1 MRPHFSLLPVRVL
14 AFFLILVM
22 GTGCARSVTARNK
35 HLALEHYMAGLRNL
49 NEGKLQGAYWD
60 FEYAAH
66 LDPYL
71 LKVHYALG
79 HVYYRMHD
87 YKDARIEF
95 RKSIAGSSMKAA
107 ALNYLG
113 LIAYRQRHYH
123 KAIRYFDDSLKDPL
137 YRTPEHPLV
146 NLGRTYIALNKP
158 EKAREAFSKAVL
170 RNDQDVAA
178 HFWLGKLLMTTGDYK
193 AALSEFSEV
202 VRLAP
207 QFPRSYYE
215 LGKVYL
221 KLENQNKAL
230 LSFQEVVRLDP
241 DSPESVKARQYL
253 KKLP

>member
-1 MRPHFSLLPVRVL
+1 
-14 AFFLILVM
+14 
-22 GTGCARSVTARNK
+22 
-35 HLALEHYMAGLRNL
+35 MAGLRNL

-87 YKDARIEF
+87 YKDAQIEF
-95 RKSIAGSSMKAA
+95 KKSISGSSMKAA

-123 KAIRYFDDSLKDPL
+123 RAIRFFDESLKDPL

-193 AALSEFSEV
+193 GALSEFSNV
-202 VRLAP
+202 VQLAP

-221 KLENQNKAL
+221 KLENQDKAL
-230 LSFQEVVRLDP
+230 LAFQEVVRLDP
-241 DSPESVKARQYL
+241 DSPESVKARQYI

>member
-1 MRPHFSLLPVRVL
+1 MSQHFFPLTRHVVVALLVI
-14 AFFLILVM
+14 FL
-22 GTGCARSVTARNK
+22 GTGCTRSVTAKNK
-35 HLALEHYMAGLRNL
+35 HLALEHYIAGLRNL
-49 NEGKLQGAYWD
+49 NEGKLQGAYWN
-60 FEYAAH
+60 FEYASH
-66 LDPYL
+66 MDPSL
-71 LKVHYALG
+71 SKVHYALG
-79 HVYYRMHD
+79 HVYYLMHD
-87 YKDARIEF
+87 YKDSKIEF
-95 RKSIAGSSMKAA
+95 KKSISGTSMKAA
-107 ALNYLG
+107 ALNYMG

-123 KAIRYFDDSLKDPL
+123 KAIHYFKASLGDPL

-146 NLGRTYIALNKP
+146 NLGRTYIAMNKP

-170 RNDQDVAA
+170 RNDKDVAA
-178 HFWLGKLLMTTGDYK
+178 HFWLGKLLMTTGDFK

-202 VRLAP
+202 VQIAP
-207 QFPRSYYE
+207 NFPRSYYE